1 MKVWRCLA
9 LAGTR
14 PINPTAQARAP
25 GNNNNQD
32 YWRGPSPIRQLPC
45 IEQKKK
51 QKCIVSFDEPFN

>member
-32 YWRGPSPIRQLPC
+32 YWRSVLNLLVILACARHHGGP
-45 IEQKKK
+45 
-51 QKCIVSFDEPFN
+51 